1 MDYLQNYMKIL
12 DIFRRYSQF
21 NTRSQ
26 KSTTMSRGPKV
37 KEDYLY
43 PNVAD
48 QSPPRSNPPMNN
60 TFPASSP
67 IFNAPARQ
75 YNQNFPHPSMNRQSS
90 SAYPPTHVACPTSAC
105 TSTGNFSAPKY
116 NHNFPYPSLPLQRS
130 SAYLPS
136 STSYASASTG
146 NSAAESYVPAATCSS
161 PTQRTHHRKP
171 GSSSRHSQASCSS
184 DTCFQ
189 PSLPPSPKPFNRGPT
204 HKWLSQL
211 QNDIPVRPTA
221 QDTKRDSGRSD
232 RSTSGLSSPA
242 QKSVGSSSVNQ
253 GRPRKNGVYVDD
265 YDRPKRRHRV
275 SRETRKKETAER
287 QAVARLSA
295 GRQTAKSPAADGE
308 REEWQT
314 KGEHGGWM

>member
-1 MDYLQNYMKIL
+1 
-12 DIFRRYSQF
+12 
-21 NTRSQ
+21 
-26 KSTTMSRGPKV
+26 MSRGPKV
-37 KEDYLY
+37 NENYLY

-48 QSPPRSNPPMNN
+48 QLPPRSNPPMNN
-60 TFPASSP
+60 SFPASSP
-67 IFNAPARQ
+67 IVNAPARQ

-90 SAYPPTHVACPTSAC
+90 SAYPPTHVACPTSAY

-130 SAYLPS
+130 SAYIPSFTS
-136 STSYASASTG
+136 STYASASA
-146 NSAAESYVPAATCSS
+146 SAGKYAAKSYVPAATCSN
-161 PTQRTHHRKP
+161 PTQTTHRRKP

-189 PSLPPSPKPFNRGPT
+189 PSLPPSPKPFNREPI
-204 HKWLSQL
+204 HKSLSQL

-242 QKSVGSSSVNQ
+242 PTSVGSSSPNK
-253 GRPRKNGVYVDD
+253 GRPRINGVYVDD

-308 REEWQT
+308 RE
-314 KGEHGGWM
+314 